1 MYRYDTSQSDIQRCE
16 PMLILLSDE
25 EVKML
30 SVKGTRGKLTNVK
43 LVMNDKG
50 YARIEVKA
58 DTRLEIS
65 AHDGN
70 VSSRSVFLSAEPVKQ
85 PPVLVVSQKSPPG
98 GQKAFECNTCVKR
111 LHLTGDVGMVLE

>member
-1 MYRYDTSQSDIQRCE
+1 MYRYDAPQSDIQRCE

-50 YARIEVKA
+50 YARIEVKT